1 MTEFAKFVG
10 DEAGAIT
17 VDWTVLTGGLLLL
30 GILVIYTIF
39 NSDGY
44 VNIVAESNETL
55 GGSGPNV
62 VVGDLSALQD
72 GGSDGSTSDT
82 SGGDTGTC
90 IGSC

>member
-72 GGSDGSTSDT
+72 GSTDDT

-90 IGSC
+90 IGACP